1 MKAYLGDSV
10 YVDVDAP
17 GLRLTTE
24 NGEEDNPSNTIF
36 LEAEVFTALVR
47 YVMEQP
53 ELNEWRKQAVG
64 EVLSRV
70 TY

>member
-10 YVDVDAP
+10 YVEVDAA
-17 GLRLTTE
+17 GLHLTTE
-24 NGEEDNPSNTIF
+24 NGKENDPSNTIY
-36 LEAEVFTALVR
+36 LEAEVFTALVL

-53 ELNEWRKQAVG
+53 ELKEWRKQAVG